1 MKQLIY
7 TEDVIKTAKLD
18 KFGGITVARFLMS
31 VFQFDKINEI
41 YSNNYTKKGLA
52 FIDSII
58 YEAGINY
65 DISPVDLARIP
76 KYGPFLIIANHPF
89 GGIEGLILLHK
100 LLSVRPDL
108 KIMGNFLF
116 QRIEPLK
123 DCIFA
128 VNPFETHKEAYSSIQ
143 GLKRAFL
150 HVYTGQALAIFPAG
164 EVSSYYQHSGNIV
177 DKKWSRSIIR
187 FIKNAGV
194 PVIPVFFHGNNS
206 WLFHLMGRIHPLLR
220 TVKIPSEL
228 LNKHKQTISVSIG
241 NPITVKEQED
251 FTDLSQ
257 FGRYLRA
264 KTYALSTTLEVN
276 NLFHKRMKSGRAES
290 INPPISPDILWNEI
304 TGISPEYHLFKWQNY
319 SVYCAP
325 STSIPYI
332 TGEIGRLREITF
344 REVGEG
350 TNKSADIDE
359 YDFYYYQLFIWDGNE
374 KRIVGG
380 YRIGKGKE
388 IISEWGL
395 KGFYIQ
401 TLFRFHQQMGK
412 VLDQSIE
419 LGRSFIVKDY
429 QRKPM
434 SLFLLWKGIL
444 QFLSKNKEYR
454 YLIGPV
460 SISNKYSPIS
470 KQVIIEYVEK
480 HHFSNDLSP
489 YIKARTPFVAH
500 NPGEVDTE
508 ILYEKAN
515 DLNSL
520 DQVIMGLEPS
530 KMKVPVLLKKY
541 LALGGKIACFN
552 IDPAFNNCLDGLL
565 ILDIQDVPDLLI
577 QTLSKNKDMAN

>member
-7 TEDVIKTAKLD
+7 AEDVIKAARLD
-18 KFGGITVARFLMS
+18 KFGGISVARFLMS
-31 VFQFDKINEI
+31 LFQFDKINEL

-52 FIDSII
+52 FIDSVIN
-58 YEAGINY
+58 EAGINY
-65 DISPVDLARIP
+65 DISPGDLAKIP

-100 LLSVRPDL
+100 LLAVRPDL

-116 QRIEPLK
+116 QRIEPIK

-128 VNPFETHKEAYSSIQ
+128 VNPFETHKEAYSSLQ

-164 EVSSYYQHSGNIV
+164 EVSTYYQHSRNIV

-206 WLFHLMGRIHPLLR
+206 WLFHFMGRIHPLLR

-228 LNKHKQTISVSIG
+228 LNKHKETICVSIG
-241 NPITVKEQED
+241 NPITVKEQEA
-251 FTDLSQ
+251 FIDLSK

-264 KTYALSTTLEVN
+264 KTYAISSTLEVN
-276 NLFHKRMKSGRAES
+276 DLFHKRMKIGRAES
-290 INPPISPDILWNEI
+290 VIHPIDPDILEHEI
-304 TGISPEYHLFKWQNY
+304 IGISSDFQLFQWQNY
-319 SVYCAP
+319 YVYCAP
-325 STSIPYI
+325 STLIPAI
-332 TGEIGRLREITF
+332 IKEIGRLRELTF
-344 REVGEG
+344 RDVGEG
-350 TNKSADIDE
+350 TNRSLDIDE
-359 YDFYYYQLFIWDGNE
+359 FDFYYHQLFIWDRNE
-374 KRIVGG
+374 QRIVGG
-380 YRIGKGKE
+380 YRIGKGKD
-388 IISEWGL
+388 IISEWGI

-412 VLDQSIE
+412 VLAQSIE

-434 SLFLLWKGIL
+434 SLFLLWRGIL
-444 QFLSKNKEYR
+444 LFLTKNKEYR

-460 SISNKYSPIS
+460 SISNKYSSIS
-470 KQVIIEYVEK
+470 KQVIIEFVKK
-480 HHFSNDLSP
+480 HHFNNVLSP
-489 YIKARTPFVAH
+489 FVKARNPFVPH
-500 NPGEVDTE
+500 NRGEVDTE

-530 KMKVPVLLKKY
+530 KMKVPILLKKY
-541 LALGGKIACFN
+541 LAIGGKIACFN
-552 IDPAFNNCLDGLL
+552 VDPDFNDCIDGLM
-565 ILDIQDVPDLLI
+565 ILDIQDVPVSVI
-577 QTLSKNKDMAN
+577 QTLSKSSDIVY